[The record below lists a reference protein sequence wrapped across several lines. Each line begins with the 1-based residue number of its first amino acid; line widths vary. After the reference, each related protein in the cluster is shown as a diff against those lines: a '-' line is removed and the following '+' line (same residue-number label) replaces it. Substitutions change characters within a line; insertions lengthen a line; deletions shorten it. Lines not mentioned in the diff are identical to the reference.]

1 MIQISVS
8 TLINCTEAINE
19 LIRKP
24 LKTKT
29 AYKIARLA
37 REISRELE
45 LFNTT
50 KDALVEKYGEHDEN
64 DKLVI
69 ENNTYKIREDA
80 RDEFVKEYKEM
91 MEQSINLNVEPISL
105 KELEDERFTPQEI
118 SSILDFI
125 EE

>member
-1 MIQISVS
+1 MIEISVS
-8 TLINCTEAINE
+8 TLINCTQALNE
-19 LIRKP
+19 LIKKP

-37 REISRELE
+37 REVSRELE

-50 KDALVEKYGEHDEN
+50 KEALIEKYGEHDADN
-64 DKLVI
+64 NLI
-69 ENNTYKIREDA
+69 TENNTYKIRQDA
-80 RDEFVKEYKEM
+80 REEFIKEYQEV
-91 MEQSINLNVEPISL
+91 MEQNINLNIEPISL
-105 KELEDERFTPQEI
+105 KQLEDEKFTPQEI